1 MADRQTQIQDLIGRR
16 RDWTPIAVLL
26 DESGPEAERLLS
38 LAQEHR
44 WRWVAL
50 GNTCGTLPPDVTLR
64 GALVNKVPTDP
75 KVRALL
81 DEGIPTVRIGIWP
94 HPADHAVPAV
104 VPDRPAAGRLAAEH
118 FAERGFEHIA
128 FVGRY
133 PWAMDRAMY
142 EAFAKRATQLGCTCH
157 LHQEDIAKLRSR
169 ATSSEDLLRTRQEA
183 FTDWLNQKPKPIGI
197 FTFGDP
203 VAAVYCQWVVE
214 AKHRVPEDVAIL
226 GSGNNR
232 FICESTAVPLSS
244 VAFNTV
250 AMAETAFE
258 MLRRLLNNQPLD
270 RTTVMVPPM
279 GVVARQSTDV
289 VAASDPH
296 VVEALGFMWDHLG
309 DDLSVDQIA
318 HHTGVSRR
326 TLEKLFKRELGRG
339 INQELQ
345 RRRLDRACEL
355 LRMTNLPV
363 GDIARALGYSHLC
376 VFTKAFTAAHG
387 TSPTVY
393 RRQAE

>member
-1 MADRQTQIQDLIGRR
+1 M
-16 RDWTPIAVLL
+16 
-26 DESGPEAERLLS
+26 
-38 LAQEHR
+38 
-44 WRWVAL
+44 
-50 GNTCGTLPPDVTLR
+50 GNTSGTLPLDITLR
-64 GALVNKVPTDP
+64 GALVNKVPTNM

-81 DEGIPTVRIGIWP
+81 DHGIPTVRIGLWP
-94 HPADHAVPAV
+94 HPEDHMVPAV

-118 FAERGFEHIA
+118 FAERDFEHVA
-128 FVGRY
+128 FVGRH
-133 PWAMDRAMY
+133 PWALDELMY
-142 EAFAKRATQLGCTCH
+142 QAFDQRATQLGCTCH
-157 LHQEDIAKLRSR
+157 LLQEDIEQLRLQVT
-169 ATSSEDLLRTRQEA
+169 AGTDLLQIRQEA
-183 FTDWLNQKPKPIGI
+183 FTDWLNQTPKPLGI

-214 AKHRVPEDVAIL
+214 AKLRVPEDVAVL
-226 GSGNNR
+226 GLGNKR

-244 VAFNTV
+244 VAFDTV
-250 AMAETAFE
+250 AMAEKAFD
-258 MLRRLLNNQPLD
+258 MLRCLMAGQSLD
-270 RTTVMVPPM
+270 QTTVQMPPVT
-279 GVVARQSTDV
+279 VVARQSTDV

-296 VVEALGFMWDHLG
+296 VVKALGFMWDHLG

-339 INQELQ
+339 INQEFQ
-345 RRRLDRACEL
+345 RRRLDRACDL
-355 LRMTNLPV
+355 LRMTHLPI
-363 GDIARALGYSHLC
+363 GDIADGLGYSHLS